1 MHILCAAIF
10 LIVLLGVVTSDRR
23 IVSSTLVSKQTH
35 RMYFYHLEQWYAR
48 NLEIY
53 CPWSEDELFCIR
65 NPSAEVSGNYDCCIP
80 EESGVYCYRNVLEL
94 TDGQPQ
100 IEVDLREARNPTK
113 TKKVMKPGAD
123 VYLWVFQ
130 DQSDLIHCDFD
141 NGDEHTDLQLPSNA
155 NIDVFIPS
163 PFGLPHNNFVIY
175 NASQINSGFYKCYG
189 KNNMTNTFELLFG
202 HDIQQNGITLINLH
216 PLPIV
221 IVFVAI
227 LLLL

>member
-35 RMYFYHLEQWYAR
+35 RMYFYHLEQ
-48 NLEIY
+48 
-53 CPWSEDELFCIR
+53 CIR